1 MRVYKYRGNFERD
14 LKSLQNDQFWA
25 SSIGQLNDPCEGL
38 LITDEIEQQL
48 YDFCKLIQNQ
58 SSVTNN
64 EAANNLLLQINNL
77 INMKD
82 KQLGIFSL
90 SKVFDDELLWAHYAD
105 SHRGFCIE
113 FDSNKL
119 TSFYYEND
127 IPILNI
133 FYADSPPK
141 LDFINLMNTLDA
153 KDANTKTSS
162 QQILQLMLGYK
173 SKRWEY
179 ENEVRIISNTT
190 ENQDYDFRAVTA
202 IYFGLRMD
210 ESNIIEVM
218 QTLQG
223 RGIKYFQMKLKSKS
237 FKLEA
242 IPLPDAFSNAPKY
255 RYSISPIAKYAI
267 APQHLKEEQKQYA
280 DYLYK
285 VGEILRRDPYCPQL
299 DWVAISSNHS
309 NNGKPIIFGQYILPN
324 GKYKNQYFSL
334 EEIDTLYSQID
345 DLETSHQT

>member
-1 MRVYKYRGNFERD
+1 MRVYKYRGDFDRD
-14 LKSLQNDQFWA
+14 LEILQNDQFWA

-48 YDFCKLIQNQ
+48 HDFCKSMQ
-58 SSVTNN
+58 SQSITSNN
-64 EAANNLLLQINNL
+64 EATSDLLLHINNFL
-77 INMKD
+77 SIKD
-82 KQLGIFSL
+82 SLGIFSL

-113 FDSNKL
+113 FDLEKL
-119 TSFYYEND
+119 TSLYYKNEYER
-127 IPILNI
+127 LNVI
-133 FYADSPPK
+133 YTDSPPQ
-141 LDFINLMNTLDA
+141 LDLLTLMETLYVDTE
-153 KDANTKTSS
+153 DSS
-162 QQILQLMLGYK
+162 KQIQQLMLGYK

-179 ENEVRIISNTT
+179 ENEIRIISNTT
-190 ENQDYDFRAVTA
+190 KNQDYDFRAVTA

-210 ESNIIEVM
+210 ESNIIKVM

-242 IPLPDAFSNAPKY
+242 VPLLDVFPNAPKY
-255 RYSISPIAKYAI
+255 RYSISPIAKNAI

-299 DWVAISSNHS
+299 DLVDISSNHS
-309 NNGKPIIFGQYILPN
+309 NNGKPTIFGQYTLPS

-334 EEIDTLYSQID
+334 DEIDVLYNQIN

>member
-1 MRVYKYRGNFERD
+1 MHVYKYRGNFERD
-14 LKSLQNDQFWA
+14 LKSLQDDQFWA
-25 SSIGQLNDPCEGL
+25 SSIDQLNDPCEGL

-48 YDFCKLIQNQ
+48 QDFGKLMQ
-58 SSVTNN
+58 SQSIATNN
-64 EAANNLLLQINNL
+64 EATNDLLLHINNL
-77 INMKD
+77 ISMKD

-90 SKVFDDELLWAHYAD
+90 SKVFDDELLWAHYAA
-105 SHRGFCIE
+105 SHNGFCIE
-113 FDSNKL
+113 FDLEKL
-119 TSFYYEND
+119 TSLYYKNEYER
-127 IPILNI
+127 LNVI
-133 FYADSPPK
+133 YTDSPPQ
-141 LDFINLMNTLDA
+141 LDLLTLMETLYVDTE
-153 KDANTKTSS
+153 DSS
-162 QQILQLMLGYK
+162 KQIQQLMLGYK

-179 ENEVRIISNTT
+179 ENEIRIISNTT
-190 ENQDYDFRAVTA
+190 KNQDYDFRAVTA

-210 ESNIIEVM
+210 ESKIIEVM
-218 QTLQG
+218 QKLQG

-242 IPLPDAFSNAPKY
+242 TPLPDSFPNAPKY
-255 RYSISPIAKYAI
+255 RYSISPIAKDAI

-309 NNGKPIIFGQYILPN
+309 NNGEPIILGQYTLPN
-324 GKYKNQYFSL
+324 GKYKKQYFNL
-334 EEIDTLYSQID
+334 EEIDTLYNQID

>member
-1 MRVYKYRGNFERD
+1 M
-14 LKSLQNDQFWA
+14 
-25 SSIGQLNDPCEGL
+25 
-38 LITDEIEQQL
+38 
-48 YDFCKLIQNQ
+48 
-58 SSVTNN
+58 
-64 EAANNLLLQINNL
+64 
-77 INMKD
+77 
-82 KQLGIFSL
+82 
-90 SKVFDDELLWAHYAD
+90 
-105 SHRGFCIE
+105 
-113 FDSNKL
+113 
-119 TSFYYEND
+119 
-127 IPILNI
+127 
-133 FYADSPPK
+133 
-141 LDFINLMNTLDA
+141 
-153 KDANTKTSS
+153 
-162 QQILQLMLGYK
+162 
-173 SKRWEY
+173 EY
-179 ENEVRIISNTT
+179 ENEIRIISNTT
-190 ENQDYDFRAVTA
+190 KNQDYDFRAVTA

-299 DWVAISSNHS
+299 DWVAISSNHN

>member
-1 MRVYKYRGNFERD
+1 MHVYKYRGNFERD
-14 LKSLQNDQFWA
+14 LKSLQDDQFWA
-25 SSIGQLNDPCEGL
+25 SSIDQLNDPCEGL

-48 YDFCKLIQNQ
+48 QDFGKLMQ
-58 SSVTNN
+58 SQSIATNN
-64 EAANNLLLQINNL
+64 EATNDLLLHINNL
-77 INMKD
+77 ISMKD

-105 SHRGFCIE
+105 SHNGFCIE
-113 FDSNKL
+113 FDLEKL
-119 TSFYYEND
+119 TSLYYKNEYER
-127 IPILNI
+127 LNVI
-133 FYADSPPK
+133 YTDNPPQLDLLTLMETLYVDTEDSSK
-141 LDFINLMNTLDA
+141 
-153 KDANTKTSS
+153 
-162 QQILQLMLGYK
+162 QIQQLMLGYK

-179 ENEVRIISNTT
+179 ENEIRIISNTT
-190 ENQDYDFRAVTA
+190 KNQDYDFRAVTA

-210 ESNIIEVM
+210 ESNIIKVM

-242 IPLPDAFSNAPKY
+242 IPLSDAFPNAPKY
-255 RYSISPIAKYAI
+255 RYSISPIAKGAI
-267 APQHLKEEQKQYA
+267 TPQHLKEEQKQYA

-285 VGEILRRDPYCPQL
+285 VGEILRRDPYCPQINL
-299 DWVAISSNHS
+299 VDISSNHS
-309 NNGKPIIFGQYILPN
+309 NNGKPTIFGQYILPN

-334 EEIDTLYSQID
+334 EEIDNLYNQID